1 LLKEPESCGSAISAV
16 KLQKEEFMDQ
26 GRLQNRV
33 ALITGGAR
41 GIGKATAFKM
51 VREGASVALLDIFSD
66 EAARVAQDLEALGG
80 KALGLKADV
89 SRKDEVDRAVERA
102 LQHFGRVDILVNNA
116 GIVRPAPLEKVREE
130 DWDAAVSVNLKGTF
144 FVPRQLSRR

>member
-1 LLKEPESCGSAISAV
+1 
-16 KLQKEEFMDQ
+16 MDQ

-66 EAARVAQDLEALGG
+66 EAARVTQDLEALGG